1 LLALIATNEV
11 YDDKSAWRFF
21 EKTLYAKQQ
30 GSVAE
35 IYEKILGII
44 DELEEFGFVKKGNV
58 LECTRIGRRVSD
70 LFLDPESAY
79 KLIQA
84 LKDKRQFKEMS
95 YLFAW
100 ANCYEFS
107 PKFRLPRKIN
117 KEMWNEFNSRMK
129 ELPYKSESLL
139 FEEDSLNTFYS
150 ALLLEKW
157 INEKKEEELFKTYGL
172 APGTLFGKTR
182 IIEWLAYS
190 TIELSKVIGEERHIR
205 EAKKIGLRVKYG
217 VKEELLSLVELKG
230 IGRVR
235 ARKLFK
241 AGIKTPNE
249 VKKKIFEV
257 EKLLGKKVAE
267 GLKKQLKI

>member
-1 LLALIATNEV
+1 
-11 YDDKSAWRFF
+11 
-21 EKTLYAKQQ
+21 
-30 GSVAE
+30 
-35 IYEKILGII
+35 
-44 DELEEFGFVKKGNV
+44 
-58 LECTRIGRRVSD
+58 
-70 LFLDPESAY
+70 
-79 KLIQA
+79 
-84 LKDKRQFKEMS
+84 
-95 YLFAW
+95 
-100 ANCYEFS
+100 
-107 PKFRLPRKIN
+107 
-117 KEMWNEFNSRMK
+117 
-129 ELPYKSESLL
+129 
-139 FEEDSLNTFYS
+139 
-150 ALLLEKW
+150 LLLEKW